1 MPAPN
6 NIQLMGFAAEFAVDV
21 VKMWRRS
28 FQRAMGL
35 EEHNRYGELRGQL
48 DYFRTLQKHY
58 VRIAIQP
65 ESSKVVGFMVLEDA
79 FDVSQLYIDTDEQ
92 GKGYGSFLLNDAR
105 QRCDGRLEL
114 HTFQRNSRA
123 QAFYLRQ
130 GFVEIARGYAD
141 LASNPWTT
149 NVNDLA
155 DIQYRWDASQLEES

>member
-48 DYFRTLQKHY
+48 DYFLTLQKHY

-65 ESSKVVGFMVLEDA
+65 ESSKVVGFMFWKMRLMCR
-79 FDVSQLYIDTDEQ
+79 
-92 GKGYGSFLLNDAR
+92 SF
-105 QRCDGRLEL
+105 
-114 HTFQRNSRA
+114 
-123 QAFYLRQ
+123 
-130 GFVEIARGYAD
+130 I
-141 LASNPWTT
+141 
-149 NVNDLA
+149 
-155 DIQYRWDASQLEES
+155 